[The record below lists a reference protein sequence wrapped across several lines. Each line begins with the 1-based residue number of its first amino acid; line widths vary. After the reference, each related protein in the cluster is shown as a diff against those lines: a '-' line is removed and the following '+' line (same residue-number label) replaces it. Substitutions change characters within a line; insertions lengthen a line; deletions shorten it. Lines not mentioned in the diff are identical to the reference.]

1 MIKLLREK
9 FFPSVV
15 ENHVARM
22 PRPKE
27 VLVVQD
33 ESGNVIQETYKDTE
47 SISLYETMKKTLIT
61 LAILDGKGMSQQ
73 ILDILNRVV
82 ILQSKY

>member
-1 MIKLLREK
+1 MI
-9 FFPSVV
+9 

-33 ESGNVIQETYKDTE
+33 ESGNVVQEAYKDTE
-47 SISLYETMKKTLIT
+47 SISLYETMKRTLIT
-61 LAILDGKGMSQQ
+61 IALLDGKRMSEQ
-73 ILDILNRVV
+73 ILDILNRTVRS
-82 ILQSKY
+82 ILNISPKIKQRDLTL